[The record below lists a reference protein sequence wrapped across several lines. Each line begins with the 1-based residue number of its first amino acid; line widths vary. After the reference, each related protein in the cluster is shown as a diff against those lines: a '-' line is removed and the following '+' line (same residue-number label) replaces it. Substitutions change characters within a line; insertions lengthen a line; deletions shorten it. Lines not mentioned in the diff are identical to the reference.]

1 MLGTGFVMPGFRVRS
16 LASVDIRYGPDM
28 RRAPALALVGLLL
41 VGCAAPSGPERDE
54 ATFVERVAPNYP
66 PGTDVVALGDI
77 VCDGLRE
84 QDDKTSAWETLGMQ
98 LLTDGGEHGLD
109 TAVAAVTYLC
119 PDHLDDAGIDPDY
132 LYDRERDE
140 S

>member
-66 PGTDVVALGDI
+66 TGTDVVALGDI

-84 QDDKTSAWETLGMQ
+84 QEDKESAWTTLGME
-98 LLTDGGEHGLD
+98 LLTNGGEHGLD

-119 PDHLDDAGIDPDY
+119 PDILEEI
-132 LYDRERDE
+132 EQQQQ
-140 S
+140 